1 MLLLECRELVSFG
14 DAVGRNAWLD
24 CGDMLC
30 LSVARGIQLWILR
43 EILCLLLYAWL
54 DSGYMFYIR
63 IWLLTNFAHFLRR
76 RGLGEV
82 FFSVLT
88 QNREGA
94 HSMLRPSSCC
104 AARTWNPDII
114 STSIRG

>member
-1 MLLLECRELVSFG
+1 MLWGAMLGLTMETGSVWVLLEEYS
-14 DAVGRNAWLD
+14 VGFFWRFS
-24 CGDMLC
+24 GYF
-30 LSVARGIQLWILR
+30 
-43 EILCLLLYAWL
+43 YAWL
-54 DSGYMFYIR
+54 DSGYMFCIS
-63 IWLLTNFAHFLRR
+63 IWLLTNFAQFLRR

-94 HSMLRPSSCC
+94 QSMLRPSSCC
-104 AARTWNPDII
+104 AARTWILDII